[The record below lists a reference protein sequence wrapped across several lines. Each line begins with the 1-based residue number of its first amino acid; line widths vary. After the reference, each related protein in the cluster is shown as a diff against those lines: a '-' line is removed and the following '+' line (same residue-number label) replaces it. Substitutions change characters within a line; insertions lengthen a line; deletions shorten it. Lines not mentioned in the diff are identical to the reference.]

1 VKAGGGMAARH
12 KFRLYVA
19 GDTQNSKTA
28 AANLSALCRAQCP
41 GRHEIEI
48 VNIFREPKRA
58 LADSIFMTPTL
69 IRLLPSPIKKIVGT
83 LSDTQPILHALG
95 FA

>member
-1 VKAGGGMAARH
+1 MAALH

-19 GDTQNSKTA
+19 GDTQNSKIA

-41 GRHEIEI
+41 DRHEIEI
-48 VNIFREPKRA
+48 VNIFRDPKRA
-58 LADSIFMTPTL
+58 LADGIFMTPTL

-83 LSDTQPILHALG
+83 LSDTQPVLHALG